1 MTHERLF
8 SARYRGL
15 LLAAAGMTW
24 ALVTMGGVVC
34 TTGSGM
40 GCAGWPACQGA
51 VVPPLQVHAVIEYT
65 HRLLAVTTFPVVLV
79 AAVLAW
85 RRHRGVPW
93 LARPLAVVVVL
104 FVAVATFG
112 AMVVLRGLPAWA
124 AALDVG
130 SALAALALL
139 ITVAAIASVRG
150 GDEGESRRL
159 SAAGPG
165 APLTGL
171 SLATLGLVF
180 ALLVTGVLVAAP
192 GSVARCL
199 GWPLYGGGVLTADL
213 AGWGGPARHVLGVL
227 AGLAVLAVA
236 VRAVRD
242 REHRPHVRRA
252 GAGLGVA
259 LAAEVSVAAALPL
272 LGFPASLRVVYVA
285 ITVTVWGLL
294 VLVTVRERVA
304 SRPARGLERVAG
316 GETPA

>member
-1 MTHERLF
+1 MA
-8 SARYRGL
+8 SGPPARYRGL
-15 LLAAAGMTW
+15 LVVAAGMTW

-65 HRLLAVTTFPVVLV
+65 HRLLAITTFPVVLV

-139 ITVAAIASVRG
+139 VSVAAVAFVRR
-150 GDEGESRRL
+150 GDESESGRP
-159 SAAGPG
+159 APG
-165 APLTGL
+165 APAADL

-213 AGWGGPARHVLGVL
+213 AGWGGPARHVLGVV

-236 VRAVRD
+236 IRAVLD
-242 REHRPHVRRA
+242 REDRPHVRRA
-252 GAGLGVA
+252 GAGLGAA
-259 LAAEVSVAAALPL
+259 LAAEVWVAAALPL

-294 VLVTVRERVA
+294 VLVTVRMRLA
-304 SRPARGLERVAG
+304 SRPAGRAERVTV
-316 GETPA
+316 EESPA